1 MNEGPPTGGPFPYL
15 AELCCTDHGMK
26 NIKKTKAFTV
36 ASVSENRNSFG
47 LTGMIL
53 MARDGE
59 AWEVGAS
66 HLYVKA
72 KGDIINVPVVGKTG
86 RNFASMG
93 FEIPTRLPDAS
104 AGVVGEVWNYKQE
117 DANG

>member
-1 MNEGPPTGGPFPYL
+1 
-15 AELCCTDHGMK
+15 MK
-26 NIKKTKAFTV
+26 KIKKTKAFTV

-66 HLYVKA
+66 SLYVKV
-72 KGDIINVPVVGKTG
+72 KGDIIHIPVVGRTG
-86 RNFASMG
+86 RNFASIG
-93 FEIPTRLPDAS
+93 FEIPHKLPDAP
-104 AGVVGEVWNYKQE
+104 AGVVEEVWNYKQE